1 MSPELRARIIRYNRA
16 AAEQKEKAKDL
27 DVIVAA
33 FKKLPPGQL
42 KKALSE
48 EVLAVFQEYGIA
60 ME

>member
-1 MSPELRARIIRYNRA
+1 MNPELKEKILAYNRA
-16 AAEQKEKAKDL
+16 AAERKEKATDL